1 MNRRDVEG
9 RVAAAVAAALRTPM
23 TLERAKALIAGVEAL
38 AAESGVRAVI
48 AVCDEGGHLVALHR
62 MDGGFI
68 ASVDVALNKAYTSV
82 ALQRPTKD
90 LASLAQPGAA
100 LYGIQ
105 WTNGGR
111 IVIFGGG
118 EPLVSGGAI
127 VGGLGVSGGTL
138 EQDTRL
144 AELGC
149 AIWEQAQKEGL

>member
-1 MNRRDVEG
+1 MNRQDVEG

-23 TLERAKALIAGVEAL
+23 TLERAKALIAGVETL
-38 AAESGVRAVI
+38 AAEAGVHAVI
-48 AVCDEGGHLVALHR
+48 AVCDEGGNPVALHR

-68 ASVDVALNKAYTSV
+68 ASLDIALNKAYTSV
-82 ALQRPTKD
+82 SLQRPTKD
-90 LASLAQPGAA
+90 LAALAQPGAP

-118 EPLVSGGAI
+118 EPLVSGGTI

-144 AELGC
+144 AELGRKV
-149 AIWEQAQKEGL
+149 WEQAEKEGL

>member
-1 MNRRDVEG
+1 MSRQDLEG
-9 RVAAAVAAALRTPM
+9 RVAAAVAAALRTPV
-23 TLERAKALIAGVEAL
+23 TLERAKALIGKVEAL
-38 AAESGVRAVI
+38 AAEAGVHAVV
-48 AVCDEGGHLVALHR
+48 AVCDEGGHPVALHR

-68 ASVDVALNKAYTSV
+68 ASVDIALNKAYTCV
-82 ALQRPTKD
+82 ALKRPTKD
-90 LASLAQPGAA
+90 LASLAQPGAP

-118 EPLVSGGAI
+118 EPLLSGGAV

-144 AELGC
+144 AELGRRV
-149 AIWEQAQKEGL
+149 WEEGL